1 VTSAVTGTTAE
12 LPIDPF
18 GGGAPIGFV
27 CAVEPTGVRVSLA
40 AAPSRNGDGSGA
52 GAVRV
57 GDLVSID
64 TGGAAVIGRVSGLVS
79 DQSEGARGS
88 LADVTFLTS
97 IDLAAGRVVP
107 GVAAYP
113 PLGARTFTVEPGLV
127 QWIAQRGDASAE
139 GRAVTMD
146 LAALPDGTPIALSPE
161 RLFGRHCTL
170 VGTTGGGKS
179 WTLARLVEAA
189 AAHAGKVILLDPTGE
204 FHTLRDATHISL
216 GGRDRPDACAA
227 AVFPYRELLEA
238 DLLALFRPETNVQ
251 LARLRAAIKSLK
263 LAEVVGMENPL
274 VAGNGCIPKA
284 EQPKLAYDE
293 AYRQHIDV
301 LDSPLASFDVELLP
315 LQMRFECVFPSAGPA
330 PSERVRW
337 GGPSEPDLSECD
349 PLIAR
354 IESNLNSPEYNCI
367 FASAASGDSLPAVIR
382 DFLASDDS
390 VLRLS
395 LRQLSFR
402 ESIREIVAN
411 AIGRHLL
418 ELGRQ
423 GAFVEKPLVIL
434 VDEAHHFLNQ
444 QIGDAHWSYA
454 LDAFEL
460 IAKEGRKY
468 ALTAGLATQ
477 RPRDIPEGVLSQIGT
492 FIVHRLI
499 NDEDRS
505 VVERASGEIDREAAK
520 FLPSLGPGQAVVIGV
535 ELPMPLTVQM
545 LAPTTPPDSRGPDYQ
560 AFWR

>member
-1 VTSAVTGTTAE
+1 MTAVQPASR
-12 LPIDPF
+12 LPVDPF
-18 GGGAPIGFV
+18 DPASALGRVRSVAPTSV
-27 CAVEPTGVRVSLA
+27 GVVLSTEASQNGSARAGVLA
-40 AAPSRNGDGSGA
+40 
-52 GAVRV
+52 RV
-57 GDLVSID
+57 GDLVAVDAGDAFVVGRISGID
-64 TGGAAVIGRVSGLVS
+64 AVEIAGATASVAAV
-79 DQSEGARGS
+79 S
-88 LADVTFLTS
+88 LLTS
-97 IDLAAGRVVP
+97 VDLETGEILP
-107 GVAAYP
+107 GIAHYP
-113 PLGARTFTVEPGLV
+113 PLGAETFAADPMLV
-127 QWIAQRGDASAE
+127 QWVAQRGDRESE
-139 GRAVTMD
+139 GRTVT
-146 LAALPDGTPIALSPE
+146 LEIASLSDGTPVSLSPE
-161 RLFGRHCTL
+161 RLFGRHCAL

-179 WTLARLVEAA
+179 WTLARLVEAST
-189 AAHAGKVILLDPTGE
+189 AHAGKIILLDPTGE
-204 FHTLRDATHISL
+204 FHTLDEATHVSL
-216 GGRDRPDACAA
+216 GGADRPETCAE
-227 AVFPYRELLEA
+227 AVFPYRELTEA

-284 EQPKLAYDE
+284 EQPKLHYEE
-293 AYRQHIDV
+293 AYRRHIDV
-301 LDSPLASFDVELLP
+301 LDGPLASFDIELLP
-315 LQMRFECVFPSAGPA
+315 LQMRFECVYPSAGPA

-349 PLIAR
+349 PLIGR
-354 IESNLNSPEYNCI
+354 IESNLNSPEYRCI
-367 FASAASGDSLPAVIR
+367 FASAPSGVTLPSVIR

-423 GAFVEKPLVIL
+423 GAFVERPLVIL

-444 QIGDAHWSYA
+444 KIGDAHWTYA

-499 NDEDRS
+499 NDEDRR
-505 VVERASGEIDREAAK
+505 VVERASGEVDREAAK

-545 LAPTTPPDSRGPDYQ
+545 LPPSTPPDSRGPDYQ
-560 AFWR
+560 SYWR

>member
-1 VTSAVTGTTAE
+1 MTAVQPTSR
-12 LPIDPF
+12 LPVDPF
-18 GGGAPIGFV
+18 
-27 CAVEPTGVRVSLA
+27 EPA
-40 AAPSRNGDGSGA
+40 AALGRVRSVAPTSVGVVLSLEASQNGSARA
-52 GAVRV
+52 GVSARV
-57 GDLVSID
+57 GDFVAVD
-64 TGGAAVIGRVSGLVS
+64 AGAAFVMGRISGIDAV
-79 DQSEGARGS
+79 EIAGATAS
-88 LADVTFLTS
+88 VADVGLLTS
-97 IDLAAGRVVP
+97 VDRETGEILP
-107 GVAAYP
+107 GIAHYP
-113 PLGARTFTVEPGLV
+113 ALGAETFAADPNLV
-127 QWIAQRGDASAE
+127 QWVAQRGDHGSE
-139 GRAVTMD
+139 GRAVT
-146 LAALPDGTPIALSPE
+146 LEIGALGDCTPVSLSPE
-161 RLFGRHCTL
+161 RLFGRHCAV

-179 WTLARLVEAA
+179 WTLARLIEAST
-189 AAHAGKVILLDPTGE
+189 AHAGKVILLDPTGE
-204 FHTLRDATHISL
+204 FHTLDEAIHVSL
-216 GGRDRPDACAA
+216 GGADSPEACAE
-227 AVFPYRELLEA
+227 AVFPYRELTEA

-284 EQPKLAYDE
+284 EQPKLHYEE
-293 AYRQHIDV
+293 AYRRHIDV
-301 LDSPLASFDVELLP
+301 LDGPLASFDVELLP
-315 LQMRFECVFPSAGPA
+315 LQMRFECVYPSAGPA

-349 PLIAR
+349 PLIGR
-354 IESNLNSPEYNCI
+354 VESNLNSPEYRCI
-367 FASAASGDSLPAVIR
+367 FASAPSGVTLPSVVR
-382 DFLASDDS
+382 DFLASDAS

-423 GAFVEKPLVIL
+423 GAFVERPLVIL

-444 QIGDAHWSYA
+444 KIGDAHWTYA

-468 ALTAGLATQ
+468 ALTAALATQ

-505 VVERASGEIDREAAK
+505 VVERASGDIDREAAK

-535 ELPMPLTVQM
+535 ELPMPLTVQI
-545 LAPTTPPDSRGPDYQ
+545 LRPSTPPDSRGPDYQ
-560 AFWR
+560 SYWR

>member
-1 VTSAVTGTTAE
+1 MTAVQPASR
-12 LPIDPF
+12 LPVDPF
-18 GGGAPIGFV
+18 DPAFALGRVRSVAPTSV
-27 CAVEPTGVRVSLA
+27 GVVLSTEASQNGSARAGVLA
-40 AAPSRNGDGSGA
+40 
-52 GAVRV
+52 RV
-57 GDLVSID
+57 GDLVAVDAGDAFVVGRISGIDAVEIAGATASI
-64 TGGAAVIGRVSGLVS
+64 
-79 DQSEGARGS
+79 
-88 LADVTFLTS
+88 ADVSLLTS
-97 IDLAAGRVVP
+97 VGLETGEILP
-107 GVAAYP
+107 GIAHYP
-113 PLGARTFTVEPGLV
+113 PLGAETFAADPLLV
-127 QWIAQRGDASAE
+127 QWVAQRGDSESE
-139 GRAVTMD
+139 GRAVT
-146 LAALPDGTPIALSPE
+146 LEIASLSDGTPVSLSPE
-161 RLFGRHCTL
+161 RLFGRHCAL

-179 WTLARLVEAA
+179 WTLARLIEAST
-189 AAHAGKVILLDPTGE
+189 AHAGKVILLDPTGE
-204 FHTLRDATHISL
+204 FHTLDEAIHVSL
-216 GGRDRPDACAA
+216 GGADRPEACAE
-227 AVFPYRELLEA
+227 AVFPYRELTEA

-284 EQPKLAYDE
+284 EQPKLHFEE
-293 AYRQHIDV
+293 AYRRHIDV
-301 LDSPLASFDVELLP
+301 LDGPLASFDVELLP
-315 LQMRFECVFPSAGPA
+315 LQMRFECVYPSAGAA
-330 PSERVRW
+330 PSQRVRW

-349 PLIAR
+349 PLIGR
-354 IESNLNSPEYNCI
+354 IESNLNSPEYRCI
-367 FASAASGDSLPAVIR
+367 FASAPSGVTLPSAIR

-423 GAFVEKPLVIL
+423 GAFVERPLVIL

-444 QIGDAHWSYA
+444 KIGDAHWTYA

-545 LAPTTPPDSRGPDYQ
+545 LPPSTPPDSRGPDYQ
-560 AFWR
+560 SYWR

>member
-1 VTSAVTGTTAE
+1 MTAVQPTSR
-12 LPIDPF
+12 LPVDPF
-18 GGGAPIGFV
+18 DP
-27 CAVEPTGVRVSLA
+27 A
-40 AAPSRNGDGSGA
+40 AALGRVRSVAPTSVGVVLSPEASQNGSTRA
-52 GAVRV
+52 GVSARV
-57 GDLVSID
+57 GDLVSVEAGD
-64 TGGAAVIGRVSGLVS
+64 AFVVGRVSGIDAVEIAGVTAS
-79 DQSEGARGS
+79 V
-88 LADVTFLTS
+88 ADVTLLTS
-97 IDLAAGRVVP
+97 VDLETGDILP
-107 GVAAYP
+107 GISSYP
-113 PLGARTFTVEPGLV
+113 PLGAETFAADPKLV
-127 QWIAQRGDASAE
+127 QWVAQRGDRGSE
-139 GRAVTMD
+139 RRAVT
-146 LAALPDGTPIALSPE
+146 LEIAALGDGTPVSLSPE
-161 RLFGRHCTL
+161 RLFGRHCAL

-179 WTLARLVEAA
+179 WTLARLVEAST
-189 AAHAGKVILLDPTGE
+189 AHAGKVILLDPTGE
-204 FHTLRDATHISL
+204 FHTLDEAIHVSL
-216 GGRDRPDACAA
+216 GGADRPETCAE
-227 AVFPYRELLEA
+227 AVFPYRELTEA

-284 EQPKLAYDE
+284 EQPKLHFEE

-301 LDSPLASFDVELLP
+301 LDSPQASFDVELLP
-315 LQMRFECVFPSAGPA
+315 LQMRFECVYPSAGPA

-349 PLIAR
+349 PLIGR
-354 IESNLNSPEYNCI
+354 IESNLNSPEYRCI
-367 FASAASGDSLPAVIR
+367 FASAPSGVTLPSVIR

-423 GAFVEKPLVIL
+423 GAFVERPLVIL

-444 QIGDAHWSYA
+444 QIGDAHWTYA

-505 VVERASGEIDREAAK
+505 VIERASGEIDREAAK

-545 LAPTTPPDSRGPDYQ
+545 LRPSNPPDSRGPDYQ
-560 AFWR
+560 SYWR

>member
-1 VTSAVTGTTAE
+1 MTAVQPTSR
-12 LPIDPF
+12 LPVDPF
-18 GGGAPIGFV
+18 DPTAALGRVRSVAPTSV
-27 CAVEPTGVRVSLA
+27 GVVLAPEASQNGSERAGVSA
-40 AAPSRNGDGSGA
+40 
-52 GAVRV
+52 RV
-57 GDLVSID
+57 GDLVAVD
-64 TGGAAVIGRVSGLVS
+64 AGDALVIGRVSGIDAV
-79 DQSEGARGS
+79 EIAGATAS
-88 LADVTFLTS
+88 VADVSLLTS
-97 IDLAAGRVVP
+97 VDLETGEILH
-107 GVAAYP
+107 GIGCYP
-113 PLGARTFTVEPGLV
+113 PLGAGTFAADPKLV
-127 QWIAQRGDASAE
+127 QWVAQRGDRGSE
-139 GRAVTMD
+139 GRAVT
-146 LAALPDGTPIALSPE
+146 LEIAALSDGTPVSLSPE
-161 RLFGRHCTL
+161 RLFGRHCAL

-179 WTLARLVEAA
+179 WTLARLVEATT
-189 AAHAGKVILLDPTGE
+189 AHAGKVILLDPTGE
-204 FHTLRDATHISL
+204 FHTLDEAIHVSL
-216 GGRDRPDACAA
+216 GGADRPETCVD

-284 EQPKLAYDE
+284 EQPKPPYE
-293 AYRQHIDV
+293 QAYRQHIDV
-301 LDSPLASFDVELLP
+301 LDSPRASFDVELLP
-315 LQMRFECVFPSAGPA
+315 LQMRFECVYPSAGPA

-354 IESNLNSPEYNCI
+354 IESNLNSPEYRCI
-367 FASAASGDSLPAVIR
+367 FSSAPTSATLPGVIR
-382 DFLASDDS
+382 DFLASNDS

-423 GAFVEKPLVIL
+423 GAFVERPLVIL

-444 QIGDAHWSYA
+444 QIGDAHWTYA

-499 NDEDRS
+499 NDEDRR

-545 LAPTTPPDSRGPDYQ
+545 LPPSTPPDSRGPDYQ
-560 AFWR
+560 SYWR

>member
-1 VTSAVTGTTAE
+1 MT
-12 LPIDPF
+12 
-18 GGGAPIGFV
+18 
-27 CAVEPTGVRVSLA
+27 AVEPRTQLPVDPFEASSIIGRVRSVGPTTVGVILGESA
-40 AAPSRNGDGSGA
+40 QRNGDGPA
-52 GAVRV
+52 GTAVRV
-57 GDLVSID
+57 GDLVSVD
-64 TGGAAVIGRVSGLVS
+64 AGEAAVVGRVSGIDAAEIAGASVS
-79 DQSEGARGS
+79 VAE
-88 LADVTFLTS
+88 VTLLTS
-97 IDLAAGRVVP
+97 VDLATAQILP
-107 GVAAYP
+107 GIAAYP
-113 PLGARTFTVEPGLV
+113 PLGAETFMADSRLV
-127 QWIAQRGDASAE
+127 QWIAQRGDGGAE
-139 GRAVTMD
+139 GRSVT
-146 LAALPDGTPIALSPE
+146 LEIAALADGTPVSLSPE

-179 WTLARLVEAA
+179 WTLARLVEAS

-216 GGRDRPDACAA
+216 GGRDRPDACTS

-315 LQMRFECVFPSAGPA
+315 IQMRFECVFPSAGPA
-330 PSERVRW
+330 PSERIRW

-354 IESNLNSPEYNCI
+354 IESNLNSPEYSCI
-367 FASAASGDSLPAVIR
+367 FAAAPSGESLPTVIR
-382 DFLASDDS
+382 NFLASDES

-418 ELGRQ
+418 ELGRH
-423 GAFVEKPLVIL
+423 GAFTERPLVIL

-468 ALTAGLATQ
+468 ALTTALATQ

-499 NDEDRS
+499 NDEDRG

-560 AFWR
+560 AYWR

>member
-1 VTSAVTGTTAE
+1 VTALEPRAQ
-12 LPIDPF
+12 LPVDPF
-18 GGGAPIGFV
+18 EAGSLIGRVRSVAPTSVGVILG
-27 CAVEPTGVRVSLA
+27 EPA
-40 AAPSRNGDGSGA
+40 QRNGDGPA
-52 GAVRV
+52 GASVRV
-57 GDLVSID
+57 GDLVSVD
-64 TGGAAVIGRVSGLVS
+64 AGEAAVIGRISGIDAAEVAGASVSV
-79 DQSEGARGS
+79 
-88 LADVTFLTS
+88 ADVTLLTS
-97 IDLAAGRVVP
+97 VDLATAQILP
-107 GVAAYP
+107 GIAAYP
-113 PLGARTFTVEPGLV
+113 PLGAETFMAHSRLV
-127 QWIAQRGDASAE
+127 QWIAQRGDDGLE
-139 GRAVTMD
+139 GRSVT
-146 LAALPDGTPIALSPE
+146 LEIAALADGTPVSLSPE

-189 AAHAGKVILLDPTGE
+189 AAHAGKVILVDPTGE
-204 FHTLRDATHISL
+204 FHTLRDAKHVSL
-216 GGRDRPDACAA
+216 GGRDRPDSCAA

-315 LQMRFECVFPSAGPA
+315 IQMRFECVFPSAGPA
-330 PSERVRW
+330 PSERIRW
-337 GGPSEPDLSECD
+337 GGPSEPGLSECD

-354 IESNLNSPEYNCI
+354 IESNLNSPEYSCI
-367 FASAASGDSLPAVIR
+367 FASAPSSESLPAVIR
-382 DFLASDDS
+382 NFLASDES

-418 ELGRQ
+418 ELGRE
-423 GAFVEKPLVIL
+423 GAFVERPLVVL

-444 QIGDAHWSYA
+444 QIGDDHWSYA

-468 ALTAGLATQ
+468 ALTTGLATQ

-499 NDEDRS
+499 NDEDRG

-560 AFWR
+560 SYWR

>member
-1 VTSAVTGTTAE
+1 MTSLEPTTR
-12 LPIDPF
+12 LPVDPF
-18 GGGAPIGFV
+18 DPAGALGRV
-27 CAVEPTGVRVSLA
+27 RSVGPTSVGVVLA
-40 AAPSRNGDGSGA
+40 LETSQNGA
-52 GAVRV
+52 GRAGVSARV
-57 GDLVSID
+57 ADLVAID
-64 TGGAAVIGRVSGLVS
+64 AGEAFVIGRISGIHATVVAGEPAS
-79 DQSEGARGS
+79 IAE
-88 LADVTFLTS
+88 VTLLTS
-97 IDLAAGRVVP
+97 VDLETGEILPGIAFYPSLDAETFAADPR
-107 GVAAYP
+107 
-113 PLGARTFTVEPGLV
+113 LV
-127 QWIAQRGDASAE
+127 QWVTQRGDRRSE
-139 GRAVTMD
+139 GRAVT
-146 LAALPDGTPIALSPE
+146 LEIAALADGTSVSLSPE
-161 RLFGRHCTL
+161 RLFGRHCAL

-179 WTLARLVEAA
+179 WTLARLVEASTT
-189 AAHAGKVILLDPTGE
+189 HAGKVILLDPTGE
-204 FHTLRDATHISL
+204 FHTLGDASHVSL
-216 GGRDRPDACAA
+216 GGADLPEACVD

-284 EQPKLAYDE
+284 EQPKLRFEE
-293 AYRQHIDV
+293 AYREHIDV
-301 LDSPLASFDVELLP
+301 LDSPLASFDIELLP
-315 LQMRFECVFPSAGPA
+315 LQMRFECVYPSAGPA

-349 PLIAR
+349 PLIGR
-354 IESNLNSPEYNCI
+354 IESNLNSPEYGCI
-367 FASAASGDSLPAVIR
+367 FASSPSGDTLPSVIR
-382 DFLASDDS
+382 NFLASDES

-423 GAFVEKPLVIL
+423 GAFVERPLVIL

-444 QIGDAHWSYA
+444 QIGDDHWSYA

-468 ALTAGLATQ
+468 ALTVGLATQ

-499 NDEDRS
+499 NDDDRS

-545 LAPTTPPDSRGPDYQ
+545 LAPSRPPDSRGPDYQ
-560 AFWR
+560 SYWR

>member
-1 VTSAVTGTTAE
+1 VTALEPRTS
-12 LPIDPF
+12 LPVDPF
-18 GGGAPIGFV
+18 EAGSSIGRV
-27 CAVEPTGVRVSLA
+27 RSVGPTSVGVMLGESA
-40 AAPSRNGDGSGA
+40 HRNGDRPA
-52 GAVRV
+52 GASARV
-57 GDLVSID
+57 GDLVSVD
-64 TGGAAVIGRVSGLVS
+64 AGEAVVIGRVSGIDAAEVAGASVS
-79 DQSEGARGS
+79 VAE
-88 LADVTFLTS
+88 VTLLTS
-97 IDLAAGRVVP
+97 IDLATGQILP
-107 GVAAYP
+107 GIAAYP
-113 PLGARTFTVEPGLV
+113 SLGAETFLADSRLV
-127 QWIAQRGDASAE
+127 QWVAQRGDGGSE
-139 GRAVTMD
+139 GRSVT
-146 LAALPDGTPIALSPE
+146 LEIAALADGTSVSLSPE

-216 GGRDRPDACAA
+216 GGRDRPDSCAS

-315 LQMRFECVFPSAGPA
+315 IQMRFECVFPSAGPA
-330 PSERVRW
+330 PSERIRW

-354 IESNLNSPEYNCI
+354 IESNLNSPEYGCI
-367 FASAASGDSLPAVIR
+367 FATAPSGESLPAVIR
-382 DFLASDDS
+382 DFLASDES

-423 GAFVEKPLVIL
+423 GAFLERPLVIL

-444 QIGDAHWSYA
+444 QIGDDHWSYA

-468 ALTAGLATQ
+468 ALTTGLATQ

-560 AFWR
+560 SYWG

>member
-1 VTSAVTGTTAE
+1 MTAVQPTSR
-12 LPIDPF
+12 LPVDPF
-18 GGGAPIGFV
+18 DPASALGRVRSVAPTSV
-27 CAVEPTGVRVSLA
+27 GVVLSTEASQNGSARAGVLA
-40 AAPSRNGDGSGA
+40 
-52 GAVRV
+52 RV
-57 GDLVSID
+57 GDLVAVDAGDAFVVGRISGID
-64 TGGAAVIGRVSGLVS
+64 AVEIAGATASV
-79 DQSEGARGS
+79 
-88 LADVTFLTS
+88 ADVSLLTS
-97 IDLAAGRVVP
+97 VDLETGEILP
-107 GVAAYP
+107 GIAHYP
-113 PLGARTFTVEPGLV
+113 PLGAETFAADPLLV
-127 QWIAQRGDASAE
+127 QWVAQRGDRESE
-139 GRAVTMD
+139 GRAVT
-146 LAALPDGTPIALSPE
+146 LEIASLSDGTPVSLSPE
-161 RLFGRHCTL
+161 RLFGRHCAL

-179 WTLARLVEAA
+179 WTLARLVESST
-189 AAHAGKVILLDPTGE
+189 AHAGKVILLDPTGE
-204 FHTLRDATHISL
+204 FHTLDEAIHVSL
-216 GGRDRPDACAA
+216 GGADRPETCAE
-227 AVFPYRELLEA
+227 AVFPYRELTEA

-284 EQPKLAYDE
+284 EQPKLHFEE
-293 AYRQHIDV
+293 AYRRHIDV
-301 LDSPLASFDVELLP
+301 LDGPLASFDIELLP
-315 LQMRFECVFPSAGPA
+315 LQMRFECVYPSAGPA

-349 PLIAR
+349 PLIGR
-354 IESNLNSPEYNCI
+354 IESNLNSPEYRCI
-367 FASAASGDSLPAVIR
+367 FASAPSGVTLPSVIR

-423 GAFVEKPLVIL
+423 GAFVERPLVIL

-444 QIGDAHWSYA
+444 KIGDAHWTYA

-499 NDEDRS
+499 NDEDRR
-505 VVERASGEIDREAAK
+505 VVERASGEVDREAAK

-545 LAPTTPPDSRGPDYQ
+545 LPPSTPPDSRGPDYQ
-560 AFWR
+560 SYWR

>member
-1 VTSAVTGTTAE
+1 VTALEPRAQ
-12 LPIDPF
+12 LPVDPF
-18 GGGAPIGFV
+18 EATNRIGRV
-27 CAVEPTGVRVSLA
+27 RSVGPTRVGVMLDEPA
-40 AAPSRNGDGSGA
+40 QHNGDGTA
-52 GAVRV
+52 GTSARV
-57 GDLVSID
+57 GDLVSVD
-64 TGGAAVIGRVSGLVS
+64 AGGAVVIGRVSGIDAAEVAGVS
-79 DQSEGARGS
+79 VSI
-88 LADVTFLTS
+88 ADVTLLTS
-97 IDLAAGRVVP
+97 VDLATSQILP
-107 GVAAYP
+107 GIAAYP
-113 PLGARTFTVEPGLV
+113 PLGAETFMADSRLV
-127 QWIAQRGDASAE
+127 QWIAQRGDGGSE
-139 GRAVTMD
+139 GRSVT
-146 LAALPDGTPIALSPE
+146 LEIAALADGTSVSLSPE

-189 AAHAGKVILLDPTGE
+189 AAHAGKVILVDPTGE
-204 FHTLRDATHISL
+204 FHTLRDATHVSL
-216 GGRDRPDACAA
+216 GGRDRPDSCHPAF
-227 AVFPYRELLEA
+227 FPYRELLEA

-315 LQMRFECVFPSAGPA
+315 IQMRFECVFPSAGPA
-330 PSERVRW
+330 PSERIRW

-354 IESNLNSPEYNCI
+354 IESNLNSPEYSCI
-367 FASAASGDSLPAVIR
+367 FASAPSGESLPAVIR
-382 DFLASDDS
+382 NFLASDES

-423 GAFVEKPLVIL
+423 GAFAERPLVIL

-444 QIGDAHWSYA
+444 QIGDDHWSYA

-468 ALTAGLATQ
+468 ALTTGLATQ

-560 AFWR
+560 SHWR

>member
-1 VTSAVTGTTAE
+1 MTVVQATSR
-12 LPIDPF
+12 LPVDPF
-18 GGGAPIGFV
+18 DP
-27 CAVEPTGVRVSLA
+27 A
-40 AAPSRNGDGSGA
+40 AALGHVRSVAPTSVGVALSLEASQNGSTPA
-52 GAVRV
+52 GVSAHV
-57 GDLVSID
+57 GDLVAIEAGE
-64 TGGAAVIGRVSGLVS
+64 TFVVGRVSGIDAVEIAGETAS
-79 DQSEGARGS
+79 V
-88 LADVTFLTS
+88 ADVNLLTS
-97 IDLAAGRVVP
+97 VDLETGHILSGIAH
-107 GVAAYP
+107 YP
-113 PLGARTFTVEPGLV
+113 PLGAKTFAADSKLV
-127 QWIAQRGDASAE
+127 QWVAQRGDRGSE
-139 GRAVTMD
+139 GRAVT
-146 LAALPDGTPIALSPE
+146 LEIAELSDGTPVSLSPE
-161 RLFGRHCTL
+161 RLFGRHCAL

-179 WTLARLVEAA
+179 WTLARLVEAS
-189 AAHAGKVILLDPTGE
+189 AAHAGKIILLDPTGE
-204 FHTLRDATHISL
+204 FHTLDDAIHVSL
-216 GGRDRPDACAA
+216 GGADRPEKCEE
-227 AVFPYRELLEA
+227 AVFPYRELTEA

-284 EQPKLAYDE
+284 EQPKMPFEE

-301 LDSPLASFDVELLP
+301 LDSQQASFDVELLA
-315 LQMRFECVFPSAGPA
+315 LQMRFECVYPSAGPA

-349 PLIAR
+349 PLIGR
-354 IESNLNSPEYNCI
+354 IESNLNSPEYRCI
-367 FASAASGDSLPAVIR
+367 FAAAPSGVTLPSVIR

-423 GAFVEKPLVIL
+423 GSFVERPLVIL

-444 QIGDAHWSYA
+444 QIGDAHWTYA
-454 LDAFEL
+454 LDAFDL

-499 NDEDRS
+499 NDEDRQ

-520 FLPSLGPGQAVVIGV
+520 FLPSLAPGHAVVIGV
-535 ELPMPLTVQM
+535 ELPMPLTVQI
-545 LAPTTPPDSRGPDYQ
+545 LRPSRPPDSRGPDYQ
-560 AFWR
+560 SYWR

>member
-1 VTSAVTGTTAE
+1 
-12 LPIDPF
+12 
-18 GGGAPIGFV
+18 
-27 CAVEPTGVRVSLA
+27 
-40 AAPSRNGDGSGA
+40 
-52 GAVRV
+52 
-57 GDLVSID
+57 
-64 TGGAAVIGRVSGLVS
+64 
-79 DQSEGARGS
+79 
-88 LADVTFLTS
+88 
-97 IDLAAGRVVP
+97 
-107 GVAAYP
+107 
-113 PLGARTFTVEPGLV
+113 
-127 QWIAQRGDASAE
+127 
-139 GRAVTMD
+139 
-146 LAALPDGTPIALSPE
+146 
-161 RLFGRHCTL
+161 

-179 WTLARLVEAA
+179 WTLARLVEAST
-189 AAHAGKVILLDPTGE
+189 AHAGKVILLDPTGE
-204 FHTLRDATHISL
+204 FHTLEDAIHVSL
-216 GGRDRPDACAA
+216 GGADRPEACVD

-284 EQPKLAYDE
+284 EQPKLHYEE

-301 LDSPLASFDVELLP
+301 LDSPRASFDIELLP
-315 LQMRFECVFPSAGPA
+315 LQMRFECVYPSAGPA

-354 IESNLNSPEYNCI
+354 IESNLNSPEYRCI
-367 FASAASGDSLPAVIR
+367 FSAASTSATLPGVIR

-418 ELGRQ
+418 ELGRE
-423 GAFVEKPLVIL
+423 GAFVERPLVIL

-444 QIGDAHWSYA
+444 QIGDDHWSYA

-460 IAKEGRKY
+460 IAKDGRKY
-468 ALTAGLATQ
+468 ALTTGLATQ

-499 NDEDRS
+499 NDEDRG

-545 LAPTTPPDSRGPDYQ
+545 LRPSRPPDSRGPDYQ
-560 AFWR
+560 SFWR

>member
-1 VTSAVTGTTAE
+1 MTAVQPTSR
-12 LPIDPF
+12 LPVDPF
-18 GGGAPIGFV
+18 DPASALGRVRSVAPTSV
-27 CAVEPTGVRVSLA
+27 GVVLSTEASQNGSARAGVLA
-40 AAPSRNGDGSGA
+40 
-52 GAVRV
+52 RV
-57 GDLVSID
+57 GDLVAID
-64 TGGAAVIGRVSGLVS
+64 AGVAFVVGRVSGIDAVEIAGGTAS
-79 DQSEGARGS
+79 V
-88 LADVTFLTS
+88 ADVSLLTS
-97 IDLAAGRVVP
+97 VDLETGEILP
-107 GVAAYP
+107 GIAHYP
-113 PLGARTFTVEPGLV
+113 PLGAETFAADPKLV
-127 QWIAQRGDASAE
+127 QWVAQRGDRESE
-139 GRAVTMD
+139 GRAVT
-146 LAALPDGTPIALSPE
+146 LEIASLSDGTPVSLSPE
-161 RLFGRHCTL
+161 RLFGRHCAL

-179 WTLARLVEAA
+179 WTLARLVEAST
-189 AAHAGKVILLDPTGE
+189 AHAGKIILLDPTGE
-204 FHTLRDATHISL
+204 FHTLDEATHVSL
-216 GGRDRPDACAA
+216 GGADRPETCAE
-227 AVFPYRELLEA
+227 AVFPYRELTEA

-284 EQPKLAYDE
+284 EQPKLHYEE
-293 AYRQHIDV
+293 AYRRHIDV
-301 LDSPLASFDVELLP
+301 LDGPLASFDIERLP
-315 LQMRFECVFPSAGPA
+315 LQMRFECVYPSAGPA

-349 PLIAR
+349 PLIGR
-354 IESNLNSPEYNCI
+354 IESNLNSPEYRCI
-367 FASAASGDSLPAVIR
+367 FASAPSGVTLPSVIR

-423 GAFVEKPLVIL
+423 GAFVERPLVIL

-444 QIGDAHWSYA
+444 KIGDAHWTYA

-499 NDEDRS
+499 NDEDRR
-505 VVERASGEIDREAAK
+505 VVERASGEVDREAAK

-545 LAPTTPPDSRGPDYQ
+545 LPPSTPPDSRGPDYQ
-560 AFWR
+560 SYWR